1 MPLCTGS
8 MEKRI
13 GKKKRMSWEP
23 SEISQCVNVLA
34 TKADD
39 LNVIAGIH
47 AVEG

>member
-1 MPLCTGS
+1 MH
-8 MEKRI
+8 RI
-13 GKKKRMSWEP
+13 YGKENRKKKRMSWEP

-47 AVEG
+47 EVEG